1 MLREE
6 LSEEKRIEYDVL
18 TAKMIKEIEE
28 ELAKLPKRRKGQ
40 LDGPR
45 DKVYRDV
52 SNKYLP
58 EIRRIL
64 GTAKK

>member
-6 LSEEKRIEYDVL
+6 LSEEKRKEYDAL
-18 TAKMIKEIEE
+18 IANMMGEIEE
-28 ELAKLPKRRKGQ
+28 ELAKLPERRKEQ

-45 DKVYRDV
+45 DKVYRDI

-64 GTAKK
+64 GIVKK

>member
-1 MLREE
+1 MSREE
-6 LSEEKRIEYDVL
+6 LSEEKQKEYDAL
-18 TAKMIKEIEE
+18 IAKMMREIEE
-28 ELAKLPKRRKGQ
+28 ELKKLPPQGKNQ

-52 SNKYLP
+52 ANKYLP

-64 GTAKK
+64 GS